1 MDIENQAGTKGLQYA
16 ASKGLGVVV
25 MEPILGGR
33 LVNAPQSVQAIW
45 DSASSQ
51 RKPAEWALQWVWNQP
66 EVSLALSGMSTM
78 QHVTENVESASHSDP
93 GKLNQATLTLYDQV
107 RAEYEALCPIPCTK
121 CEYCLPCTVE
131 LNIPR
136 LFDGLNRGMMYQTME
151 EARHRYARLSPE
163 QQAFACI
170 QCRECESKCP
180 QSIPISE
187 WMIRLDEILGQGL
200 DFDACVANM
209 AK

>member
-1 MDIENQAGTKGLQYA
+1 MG
-16 ASKGLGVVV
+16 
-25 MEPILGGR
+25 
-33 LVNAPQSVQAIW
+33 
-45 DSASSQ
+45 
-51 RKPAEWALQWVWNQP
+51 
-66 EVSLALSGMSTM
+66 
-78 QHVTENVESASHSDP
+78 
-93 GKLNQATLTLYDQV
+93 
-107 RAEYEALCPIPCTK
+107 
-121 CEYCLPCTVE
+121 

-136 LFDGLNRGMMYQTME
+136 LFDGLNRGMMYQTMV
-151 EARHRYARLSPE
+151 EARRRYARLSPE
-163 QQAFACI
+163 QQASACI